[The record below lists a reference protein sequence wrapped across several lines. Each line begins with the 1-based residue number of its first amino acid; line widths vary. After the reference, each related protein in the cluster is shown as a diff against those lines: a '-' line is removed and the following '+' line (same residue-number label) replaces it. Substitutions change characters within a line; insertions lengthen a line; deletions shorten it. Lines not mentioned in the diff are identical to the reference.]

1 VRIYVTLPSGK
12 KWKSG
17 WFIFPSEEIL
27 PGSLVYVPKKVE
39 REDKTL
45 QILTSWA
52 TVMGSLA
59 ALTVAIAQVTK

>member
-1 VRIYVTLPSGK
+1 VTPPSGK

-17 WFIFPSEEIL
+17 WFIFSGEEIL